1 MPAQILAD
9 RLAQARRKRFVG
21 RTSELALFR
30 AALDAQVPDFA
41 VLYCYGPGGV
51 GKSALLREC
60 IHLTVE
66 AGRPYLLLD
75 GRHLDASPQ
84 GFWAGLQVAL
94 KLPPDQSPLEVL
106 GTLVNFILFVDTYE
120 LLAPL
125 DNWLREEFLPQLP
138 ENVLVVLAGRNQPSA
153 MWRSDDGWGALT
165 RIISLRNLLPKESEA
180 FLLGQGLSRQA
191 CSRVLSVTYGHPLA
205 LSLAADLFGQSDA
218 SHNFDLKKDPD
229 MVRILLERFVADVP
243 SSLMRQALEVCAHA
257 FNTDED
263 LLSHCLGEEHG
274 YAAFQWL
281 RGLSFIEQGPFGLF
295 PHDLA
300 RDVLETE
307 LRWRNLRRFRELRLQ
322 VRDYVIQQVR
332 QSEGLAQQY
341 AVFALLFL
349 HRNNPFM
356 SPFYEWQSLGQFYID
371 TAQPADLPAI
381 EQIISRH
388 QGEASL
394 AVLRYWA
401 THPASTIYTFRGAGH
416 VIAGFTHV
424 ITLQAIT
431 EEDREADPS
440 MRAAEAHLRSTAPLL
455 PGETVLYFR
464 NWMDTT
470 LYQQSPSIFNMAAM
484 VSLRLFFN
492 VPNLAY
498 SFVAHTDPDY
508 SRMFE
513 YLRMPA
519 APRAGFV
526 LDDQQFDVF
535 VHDWRAESVTTWLRV
550 MGERELLD
558 EIVELETLPQKP
570 QPLVLSAPEFGEAVR
585 QALKDLPRP
594 DLLANNPLLRSR
606 CLMERSDPPPT
617 PALLQALLHEG
628 AEILA
633 NNPRTRKLHRALWHT
648 YFAPAPTQEVVAEML
663 DLPFSTYRYQLGKAV
678 TQLTNWLWQQ
688 ELYGAEKTTRSRK

>member
-1 MPAQILAD
+1 MTSQLAN
-9 RLAQARRKRFVG
+9 RLAQTRRNRFVG
-21 RTSELALFR
+21 RTTELSLFR
-30 AALDAQVPDFA
+30 TALEAELPDFA
-41 VLYCYGPGGV
+41 VLYVYGPGGV

-60 IHLTVE
+60 VHLAAE

-75 GRHLDASPQ
+75 GRHVDASPQ
-84 GFWAGLQVAL
+84 GFLTALQIAL
-94 KLPPDQSPLEVL
+94 NLPPDQSPLHAL
-106 GTLVNFILFVDTYE
+106 GTLANFTLFLDTYE

-138 ENVLVVLAGRNQPSA
+138 ENVLVVMAGRNQPSV

-165 RIISLRNLLPKESEA
+165 RIVSLRNLLPKESEA
-180 FLLGQGLSRQA
+180 FLLGQGLSKQA
-191 CSRVLSVTYGHPLA
+191 SGRVLAATYGHPLA
-205 LSLAADLFGQSDA
+205 LSLAADLFGQSHVAHD
-218 SHNFDLKKDPD
+218 FDLKKDPD

-243 SSLMRQALEVCAHA
+243 SPMLRQALEVCAHA

-263 LLSHCLGEEHG
+263 LLAHCLGEEHG

-300 RDVLETE
+300 RDVLETD

-356 SPFYEWQSLGQFYID
+356 SPFYEWQSLGQYYID
-371 TAQPADLPAI
+371 TAQPADLPVI
-381 EQIISRH
+381 WEIISQH
-388 QGEASL
+388 QGEATLS
-394 AVLRYWA
+394 ALRYWA
-401 THPASTIYTFRGAGH
+401 TRANSTIYTFRGAGH

-424 ITLQAIT
+424 IALHDIT
-431 EEDREADPS
+431 EEDRQADPA
-440 MRAAEAHLRSTAPLL
+440 MDAAVAHLQTTAPLL
-455 PGETVLYFR
+455 AGETILYFR
-464 NWMDTT
+464 NWMDAT

-492 VPNLAY
+492 VSTLAY
-498 SFVAHTDPDY
+498 SFVAHTDRNY
-508 SRMFE
+508 AKMFD
-513 YLRMPA
+513 YLRMPSS
-519 APRAGFV
+519 PQAGFA
-526 LDDQQFDVF
+526 LDEQHFDVF
-535 VHDWRAESVTTWLRV
+535 VHDWRAESVTTWLQV

-558 EIVELETLPQKP
+558 EIVELEALPQKP
-570 QPLVLSAPEFGEAVR
+570 QPLVLSAPAFGEAVR
-585 QALKDLPRP
+585 QALKDLQRP
-594 DLLANNPLLRSR
+594 DLLAQNPLLRSR
-606 CLMERSDPPPT
+606 CLIERSNQTPT
-617 PALLQALLHEG
+617 PALLQALLQEG
-628 AEILA
+628 AELLA
-633 NNPRTRKLHRALWHT
+633 ASPRTRKLHRTLWHT

-678 TQLTNWLWQQ
+678 KQLTDWLWQQ
-688 ELYGAEKTTRSRK
+688 ELYGVEPAKRAPK